1 MNFRWYTPQ
10 DAERGQTLTRSS
22 ERHFR
27 SHQHRLDAIAI
38 AQCRLL
44 SEPGVLTMPAI
55 QTSEIGQLMRAAN
68 MLLGQLE
75 RCCAAVADDC
85 EMVTLLD
92 GNVRNAVDELRTTA
106 SSLAK
111 VANEIAD
118 MAAGRH

>member
-1 MNFRWYTPQ
+1 
-10 DAERGQTLTRSS
+10 
-22 ERHFR
+22 
-27 SHQHRLDAIAI
+27 
-38 AQCRLL
+38 
-44 SEPGVLTMPAI
+44 MPAI